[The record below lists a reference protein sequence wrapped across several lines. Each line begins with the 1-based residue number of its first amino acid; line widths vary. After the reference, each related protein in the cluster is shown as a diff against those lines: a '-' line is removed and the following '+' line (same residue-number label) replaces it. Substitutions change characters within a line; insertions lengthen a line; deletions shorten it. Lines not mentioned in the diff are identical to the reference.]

1 MSRAGRGV
9 LVLCIG
15 NPDRGD
21 DGAGPAVAKAL
32 EGRLPPEATLA
43 VRSGDMLAM
52 IEDWEGFYALVCLD
66 AASGGGEP
74 GRIHRIDLAEEDL
87 PGDMA
92 FLSSHAFGLGEGI
105 ALARTLDLA
114 PPVIIVYAV
123 EGRCF
128 DGGTSLSEPVAAAV
142 APAAERIIAEV
153 ARLQEA
159 EHHA

>member
-1 MSRAGRGV
+1 MTGSGGRI

-32 EGRLPPEATLA
+32 AGALPPNAALM

-52 IEDWEGFYALVCLD
+52 IEDWEGFDALVCID
-66 AASGGGEP
+66 AAAGGSEP
-74 GRIHRIDLAEEDL
+74 GRIHRIDLAEQDL
-87 PGDMA
+87 PRDMA

-105 ALARTLDLA
+105 ALARTLGLA
-114 PPVIIVYAV
+114 PPVIIVYAI
-123 EGRCF
+123 EGQSF
-128 DGGTSLSEPVAAAV
+128 DGATQMTAPVATAV
-142 APAAERIIAEV
+142 APAAARIIAEV